1 MKIIDKIFR
10 DKKANT
16 VIYILLALGIIML
29 MCGSSFI
36 SSKPKTEMPLKIE
49 DSLKEETEAILSQI
63 KGVGEAS
70 VMISYSTKKEDD
82 DAGEEIKGVLVV
94 SDGGGSSTVKEK
106 IVSALE
112 AALGVEAH
120 KIQVFERKE

>member
-10 DKKANT
+10 DKKVNN
-16 VIYILLALGIIML
+16 VIYIVLAAGIIML
-29 MCGSSFI
+29 MCGSSFFN
-36 SSKPKTEMPLKIE
+36 SKPKAETPIKLEK
-49 DSLKEETEAILSQI
+49 SLEEKTEAILSQI
-63 KGVGEAS
+63 KGVGEAR
-70 VMISYSTKKEDD
+70 VMISYSSKKEDED
-82 DAGEEIKGVLVV
+82 ITEEIKGVLVV
-94 SDGGGSSTVKEK
+94 SDGGGSSGVQEK